1 MTDEKPKVSADKYGI
16 KKTDDGYKVDAKSL
30 LASVGGVQ
38 GIVEA
43 SLPGF
48 LYVLSF
54 AIFHD
59 VTISVV
65 TVSVSVVLLTIRHLM
80 KRRPISGL
88 IGSFIGIALAIYLTV
103 RPEGQAK
110 DFYLPGFWQN
120 AAYGSALLLSV
131 LVRFPI
137 IGLLV
142 GFMTN
147 QGLSWRKDRRK
158 MRFFNLVT
166 LLWVGLFA
174 TRLAITVPLYLVN
187 DVVTLG
193 FAKLVLGLPFYLTMI
208 WVSWLLLRKVVSPA
222 VDGILDK

>member
-1 MTDEKPKVSADKYGI
+1 MSEEMPKVSVDKYGI

-30 LASVGGVQ
+30 LESVGGVQ

-54 AIFHD
+54 AIFRD

-65 TVSVSVVLLTIRHLM
+65 TVVVSVVLLTIRHLI
-80 KRRPISGL
+80 KKRPISGL

-120 AAYGSALLLSV
+120 GAYGAVLLLSV
-131 LVRFPI
+131 IVRYPVIGCRSTI
-137 IGLLV
+137 I
-142 GFMTN
+142 
-147 QGLSWRKDRRK
+147 
-158 MRFFNLVT
+158 
-166 LLWVGLFA
+166 
-174 TRLAITVPLYLVN
+174 Y
-187 DVVTLG
+187 
-193 FAKLVLGLPFYLTMI
+193 Y
-208 WVSWLLLRKVVSPA
+208 
-222 VDGILDK
+222 

>member
-1 MTDEKPKVSADKYGI
+1 MAKEKPQISADKYGFT
-16 KKTDDGYKVDAKSL
+16 KTEDGYKVDAKSL

-38 GIVEA
+38 GIVET

-48 LYVLSF
+48 LYVFSF

-59 VTISVV
+59 LKISIT
-65 TVSVSVVLLTIRHLM
+65 TVAIAVVLLTIRHLL
-80 KRRPISGL
+80 KKRPITAL
-88 IGSFIGIALAIYLTV
+88 LGSFVGIGLAIYLTL
-103 RPEGQAK
+103 RPEGQAR

-120 AAYGSALLLSV
+120 AGYGSVLLISILLRYPV
-131 LVRFPI
+131 

-147 QGLSWRKDRRK
+147 QGLSWRNNRRK

-174 TRLAITVPLYLVN
+174 TRLAIEVPLYLVN

-208 WVSWLLLRKVVSPA
+208 WVSWLLLRKVVSTA
-222 VDGILDK
+222 DDGILDK

>member
-1 MTDEKPKVSADKYGI
+1 MSDSKPKVSADKYGI
-16 KKTDDGYKVDAKSL
+16 KKTDDGYTVDAKSL
-30 LASVGGVQ
+30 LASVGGIQ
-38 GIVEA
+38 GVIEA

-48 LYVLSF
+48 LYVFSF

-59 VTISVV
+59 VTISVT
-65 TVSVSVVLLTIRHLM
+65 TVVIAVILLTIRHLL

-88 IGSFIGIALAIYLTV
+88 IGSFIGIGLAIYLTL

-120 AAYGSALLLSV
+120 SAYGIVLLLSV
-131 LVRFPI
+131 LIRYPV

-142 GFMTN
+142 GFVTN

-174 TRLAITVPLYLVN
+174 VRLAVELPLYLVN

-208 WVSWLLLRKVVSPA
+208 WISWLLLRKVVSPV